1 VATPEPDALREAAY
15 FTQRLEQ
22 DRMALAG
29 LVLNRVHTTD
39 APNLTGERSLMG
51 AQNLADLPEHGLTE
65 RILRVHAERMQ
76 RIRQE
81 THLTQHFK
89 AGFPH
94 VPIAR
99 AAAQATDV
107 HDLNGLR
114 SLGTS
119 LAAG

>member
-1 VATPEPDALREAAY
+1 
-15 FTQRLEQ
+15 
-22 DRMALAG
+22 
-29 LVLNRVHTTD
+29 
-39 APNLTGERSLMG
+39 MG

-65 RILRVHAERMQ
+65 RILRVHTERMQ

-81 THLTQHFK
+81 THLTQHFR

>member
-1 VATPEPDALREAAY
+1 
-15 FTQRLEQ
+15 
-22 DRMALAG
+22 MALAG
-29 LVLNRVHTTD
+29 LLLNRVHTTD
-39 APNLTGERSLMG
+39 APNFTVERSLVG
-51 AQNLADLPEHGLTE
+51 AQDLADHPIHGLSE

-81 THLTQHFK
+81 THLTQHFT

-99 AAAQATDV
+99 AAAQATDI

-114 SLGTS
+114 TLGTS